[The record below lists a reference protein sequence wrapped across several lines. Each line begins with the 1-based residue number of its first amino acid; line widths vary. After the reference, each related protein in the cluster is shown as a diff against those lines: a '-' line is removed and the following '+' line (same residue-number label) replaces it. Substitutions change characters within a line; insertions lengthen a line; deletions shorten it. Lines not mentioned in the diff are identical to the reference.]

1 LSKPDAEDDT
11 LWLVYDGDCPLCRA
25 SAMAVRVK
33 KAAGALMTL
42 DARHAEGHE
51 LMDAI
56 AAQNLDLNQ
65 GIVVRYHGQLYH
77 GVEALHLLALMGSQN
92 DIFNRFNAWFFKSK
106 ARVHFFYPVLKA
118 GRRLSLKLLGK
129 DLI

>member
-1 LSKPDAEDDT
+1 LDKPADAGI

-33 KAAGALMTL
+33 KAAGNLMTL

-51 LMDAI
+51 LMEAI
-56 AAQNLDLNQ
+56 KAQNLDLNQ

-77 GVEALHLLALMGSQN
+77 GTDALHLLALMGSQN
-92 DIFNRFNAWFFKSK
+92 DAFNRFNAWFFKSK
-106 ARVHFFYPVLKA
+106 ARVAFFYTVLKA

-129 DLI
+129 GLI